1 MTSGGGE
8 WAEVGVDAE
17 LNLDNLDGELR
28 RRLEREAEL
37 AAAAVRKHMA
47 KLEVALRK
55 SFDRM
60 AQAFE
65 TEMDRLPRAAEQSGR
80 KTTAS
85 WIKSMGRMV
94 RATEAAATRIKQ
106 SLSDI
111 PNTIPVNI
119 AIRQSGV
126 DVAEIRRT
134 TTALRRL
141 QDVGN
146 IDTAV
151 NIVTGGAT
159 VQDLRQLSRAL
170 TRINK
175 LGNTTIVINIVVHN
189 MSALERLVLLLNRLP
204 GRRNVNVN
212 MDANP
217 ILRGVSAIGRL
228 GGAMLSMT
236 GTALKWTGIIGAATV
251 AVAGMLP
258 ALAALGAALGSAL
271 FSTAIAGAGAF
282 AAGISAVLVGV
293 LTLKTAFAGVGEA
306 LKNAFDPANAEKFN
320 EALAKLAPEARQS
333 VLAIQS
339 LGMEFKRVVQQP
351 VQNAAFAG
359 LAPQFARLRTLLV
372 PVRDAMLTVV
382 DGFNEGAK
390 SALGFIN
397 STRGL
402 GTVGPLLSNAS
413 NMAGNFLSAIGNLVP
428 GILAIGAGAS
438 QVFGPMT
445 DGIAGAARGLSDM
458 LVAAQQ
464 SGRMA
469 DFFRDAIGVAQQLWF
484 VLQQVGGIISA
495 VFSAAAAAGDGVL
508 GGLAEKLQTINA
520 YLSAGEGRDAL
531 IGFFQSMQSAVATVL
546 PILLQVGT
554 IIGTVV
560 APAIAGLIT
569 QIGPSISTL
578 VSSIGDGLA
587 AIAPAM
593 QPLGAAISSIA
604 SALGPVMPVLGQLIA
619 TFVQLAGPI
628 IGALAQALGPVLVT
642 VGNSL
647 ITILQALMPAVQPI
661 SDLFVAL
668 GPVIGQ
674 LASMLGG
681 MLGAALQV
689 LVPTIIAVVTALT
702 QIMPVITG
710 ILQMLQPFTTAIGA
724 IAGAVLV
731 AVGAFKLFK
740 VVQSIITAVRIAWT
754 ILSIAF
760 SASPIGMI
768 ITAIAALAAGL
779 YLFFTKTEVGRQLWD
794 KIWNS
799 IKATFSVVWN
809 AIKAAW
815 DAVYPYI
822 EAGFRALGATAQW
835 LWNNAIGPAFRFIGG
850 AIQLAWTV
858 IKVAFQAWVA
868 YIKLIGSI
876 VMWLWNNAVMPAFD
890 AIKGIISAAWGF
902 ISQKFAEFKLGLQV
916 LGGFFGDLARTINE
930 KVTQA
935 RDWVV
940 EKFTAVVDFFKGL
953 PGKIKQFAGAIW
965 EPIRESARTVFNA
978 IANLWNNTVGRLSFR
993 APDWIPKFGG
1003 KGFDMPKIPL
1013 MARGGPVGGVGTGTS
1028 DSNLVRLSRGEW
1040 VNPAAQTNPR
1050 TLPWLKAIRAGWV
1063 PPKWLGGLLGGSI
1076 PGFAEGGMVGGREPY
1091 GLPAGTSISYGQS
1104 DRFPQWVRDLEA
1116 RFGVKASTYA
1126 GHQEKDGKNKGIDWS
1141 GPVPAMQRFAEF
1153 LRDNKGQVE
1162 QVIWMNPETG
1172 EKIGVADGQL
1182 VGPGTSQPGYYSAD
1196 WAGHQDH
1203 VHTRQSYSIGATS
1216 NASQPGIDDTRS
1228 SGASL
1233 GGTPSSTPIGSGI
1246 GSSGA
1251 GSSGGGASWGNSGG
1265 GSKFN
1270 SAAEADKGGVIPVWV
1285 ENWPATMGGGG
1296 GSLGGSAAAMP
1307 ADAGLGAAPAG
1318 GAPGGGA
1325 VPAGA
1330 GIGKLTQSSTKDEV
1344 GEAIYWE
1351 ARKRGYSHDDA
1362 IKIISTGLQESGL
1375 RPGAVSDNGLW
1386 HGVYQQDSSYPGR
1399 DDPNKNIAAFFD
1411 RMEKKRKG
1419 PGASQ
1424 DMWKNIFWLQQAPG
1438 IDTAEGAY
1446 QGGRRAYLDEI
1457 QSQQAEAKRIADA
1470 AAKKAPQPAPA
1481 AAAPPAGGTPP
1492 ADVTTTTTT
1501 TTSTTTP
1508 DLGGDPNAAAV
1519 APPATTPTPGAP
1531 AAGGAASSSMP
1542 FGKARA
1548 DTWAREQAFGTQ
1560 ARDWALG
1567 ALGSELGAL
1576 VEPIGADGLV
1586 KQGIDELIKFLKEQP
1601 KPAPAVV
1608 KYADTVNYNGVD
1620 GNKNRDK
1627 MVAGMTAV
1635 TETYRQG

>member
-28 RRLEREAEL
+28 QRLEREAEL

-65 TEMDRLPRAAEQSGR
+65 RQMDRVPKAAEQAGR
-80 KTTAS
+80 KTVTS
-85 WIKSMGRMV
+85 WAKSMGRMV

-106 SLSDI
+106 SLDDI

-119 AIRQSGV
+119 AIRQSGI
-126 DVAEIRRT
+126 DLAEIRRT

-146 IDTAV
+146 VNSAV

-170 TRINK
+170 TRIGK
-175 LGNTTIVINIVVHN
+175 LGNTTIVINIVIHN
-189 MSALERLVLLLNRLP
+189 MSALERLVFLLNRLP

-217 ILRGVSAIGRL
+217 ILRGIGAIGRL

-372 PVRDAMLTVV
+372 PVRDAMLGVV

-397 STRGL
+397 STRGM
-402 GTVGPLLSNAS
+402 GTVGPLLSEAS

-428 GILAIGAGAS
+428 GILAVGAGAS

-445 DGIAGAARGLSDM
+445 NGIAGAARELSNM

-484 VLQQVGGIISA
+484 VIQQVGGIISA

-569 QIGPSISTL
+569 QIGPSISGL

-604 SALGPVMPVLGQLIA
+604 SALGPVMPVLGQLIT

-668 GPVIGQ
+668 GPVVGQ

-681 MLGAALQV
+681 MLGAALQT
-689 LVPTIIAVVTALT
+689 LVPTVVAVVTALT

-724 IAGAVLV
+724 IAGAVLI
-731 AVGAFKLFK
+731 AVGAFKVFK
-740 VVQSIITAVRIAWT
+740 VVQSIITGVRIAW
-754 ILSIAF
+754 LLLNLAF
-760 SASPIGMI
+760 TASPIGFI

-822 EAGFRALGATAQW
+822 EAGFRALGATATW
-835 LWNNAIGPAFRFIGG
+835 LWQNAIGPAFRFIGNV
-850 AIQLAWTV
+850 IQVAWSV
-858 IKVAFQAWVA
+858 IQVAFQAWLA
-868 YIKLIGSI
+868 YVKLLGSI
-876 VMWLWNNAVMPAFD
+876 VLWLWNNAVMPAFN

-916 LGGFFGDLARTINE
+916 LGGFFGDLATTINE

-935 RDWVV
+935 KDWVV
-940 EKFTAVVDFFKGL
+940 EKFTAVVDFFRGL

-965 EPIRESARTVFNA
+965 EPIKESARTVFNA
-978 IANLWNNTVGRLSFR
+978 IAGLWNNTVGKLSFR

-1003 KGFDMPKIPL
+1003 KGFDMPDIPL
-1013 MARGGPVGGVGTGTS
+1013 MARGGPVGGIGTGTS
-1028 DSNLVRLSRGEW
+1028 DSNLVALSKGEW
-1040 VNPAAQTNPR
+1040 VNPAARTNAR

-1091 GLPAGTSISYGQS
+1091 GLPAGTSGEI
-1104 DRFPQWVRDLEA
+1104 DVPWVNELEKQ
-1116 RFGVKASTYA
+1116 FGLKASTYA

-1141 GPVPAMQRFAEF
+1141 GPVANMQRFAEY
-1153 LRDNKGQVE
+1153 LRANKGQVE

-1172 EKIGVADGQL
+1172 ERIGVADGQL
-1182 VGPGTSQPGYYSAD
+1182 VGPGTSQPGYYRDD
-1196 WAGHQDH
+1196 WSGHQDH
-1203 VHTRQSYSIGATS
+1203 VHTRQSFAIGGTPS
-1216 NASQPGIDDTRS
+1216 GNAPGINSTPG
-1228 SGASL
+1228 GASPSL
-1233 GGTPSSTPIGSGI
+1233 GGSMSSSTPIGSGI
-1246 GSSGA
+1246 GSGAA
-1251 GSSGGGASWGNSGG
+1251 GSAGGSSWGNSGG
-1265 GSKFN
+1265 GSQFN
-1270 SAAEADKGGVIPVWV
+1270 SAAEANKAGIVPVWV
-1285 ENWPATMGGGG
+1285 ENWPSTMGGSGG
-1296 GSLGGSAAAMP
+1296 GLGGSAAAMP
-1307 ADAGLGAAPAG
+1307 ADAGLGGAPTG
-1318 GAPGGGA
+1318 GAPGGA

-1330 GIGKLTQSSTKDEV
+1330 GLGKLTQSSTKDEV

-1351 ARKRGYSHDDA
+1351 ARKRGYSHEDA

-1411 RMEKKRKG
+1411 RMETKRKG

-1446 QGGRRAYLDEI
+1446 SGGRTAYLDEI

-1481 AAAPPAGGTPP
+1481 AAAPPAAGTPP

-1508 DLGGDPNAAAV
+1508 DLGGDPNALAV
-1519 APPATTPTPGAP
+1519 APPTTTPTPGAP
-1531 AAGGAASSSMP
+1531 TAGSGGSSSMP
-1542 FGKARA
+1542 FGQARA
-1548 DTWAREQAFGTQ
+1548 DTWAREQDFGTQ

-1576 VEPIGADGLV
+1576 VEPVGADGLV